1 MLEFIL
7 MVYGQIVEETERDS
21 SFPKKISGFNTQRSL
36 MCGTGE
42 HEKQGRSRPP
52 CKDLPSRASDG

>member
-7 MVYGQIVEETERDS
+7 MVYGQIAKETERDS
-21 SFPKKISGFNTQRSL
+21 SFPKKISGFNTQRYL

-42 HEKQGRSRPP
+42 HEKQGRRPP
-52 CKDLPSRASDG
+52 L